1 MPSSRRSLQ
10 DLNYYFQQASFTGG
24 EISPDM
30 GGRIDYAKYDT
41 SLSDLTNMYALPYG
55 GVVSRVGTEFIMDLG
70 ASSLKVQMIPF
81 TFNNEQNVVLLFCS
95 DRYIY
100 FLAGGGYITQDG
112 ENPYRIQHTYTADQ
126 IGNLKYAQSAD
137 VVILCNNTSPV
148 KQVVRHG
155 TYDWSFENFTTDS
168 GSPYEKLNNTGAYVT
183 YAGDVLTC
191 SQALFSS
198 SDVGRGVRVD
208 EAVAATEAHVSG
220 SALSNYTSGWL
231 PCKGDW
237 SLIMSGSVSGDIYI
251 EKSRDNGATTENLKH
266 WNLTDLGSLQDSGTE
281 DEFCKIRLRVSSS
294 STSGSVQL
302 NTNSFVNSVYMQITG
317 FISAT
322 QVNVSVYTSNQDK
335 AWGFMNGGNRQYYFA
350 LGEWSS
356 GNGYPR
362 AVTFFQDRLIFAS
375 TTQNPLGLWISAN
388 GDYPNFKTSVEDVAD
403 EDAINVMLVSQNMN
417 ATQALTA
424 KNDLVAFT
432 GGGVWRVNSRSS
444 VQGLS
449 ASTITAQQQNFDGA
463 NKLQPL
469 AIGGYFL
476 YTLDLG
482 ATIKDIAYSYSQDA
496 YIGSDLTLLARH
508 LFINHEV
515 VSWCFASEPD
525 ALLWAVRDDGVL
537 LSLTY
542 VKDQEVFAWSKHT
555 TQGKFIEVCSIQ
567 GDNISDV
574 YVVVERNG
582 KLYVEYMAH
591 RELSDT
597 SHLNYMDCSAVYEG
611 EPTTVV
617 SGIDFLEGQTIQI
630 LADGSEQPEQVVQ
643 NGSITLN
650 QPAQVVKIGLGY
662 DKTLTTMDLNIARQD
677 GTGIGRPKS
686 VGVIKLLLQDSWGG
700 NIEVLGN
707 SKTRLIQK
715 SLPLKYNA
723 PLVLESGLTTVAI
736 NSCYDDRLYIKLSQ
750 PSPVPLNVLSIL
762 ADVAVG
768 G

>member
-1 MPSSRRSLQ
+1 MPSTRTLQ

-30 GGRIDYAKYDT
+30 GGRIDYAKYDN

-81 TFNNEQNVVLLFCS
+81 TFNNEQNIVLLFCS
-95 DRYIY
+95 DGYIY
-100 FLAGGGYITQDG
+100 FLAGGGYVTQDG
-112 ENPYRIQHTYTADQ
+112 ENPYKIAHTYTADQ
-126 IGNLKYAQSAD
+126 IGYLKYAQSAD
-137 VVILCNNTSPV
+137 VVILCNNTSPI
-148 KQVVRHG
+148 KQVVRKG
-155 TYDWSFENFTTDS
+155 TYDWSFENFVTDS
-168 GSPYEKLNNTGAYVT
+168 GSPYEKLNDTGAYVT
-183 YAGDVLTC
+183 FSGDTLTC
-191 SQALFSS
+191 SQSIFSS

-220 SALSNYTSGWL
+220 GSLSNYTSNWL

-266 WNLTDLGSLQDSGTE
+266 WNVTDLGSLQDSGTE
-281 DEFCKIRLRVSSS
+281 DELCKIRLRVSSS

-302 NTNSFVNSVYMQITG
+302 NTDSFVNSVYMQITQY
-317 FISAT
+317 ISPT
-322 QVNVSVYTSNQDK
+322 QVKVSVYYSDQDK

-375 TTQNPLGLWISAN
+375 STENPLGLWLSAN
-388 GDYPNFKTSVEDVAD
+388 GDYPNFKTSVEDTAD

-417 ATQALTA
+417 ATQALAA

-432 GGGVWRVNSRSS
+432 GGGVWRINARSS

-482 ATIKDIAYSYSQDA
+482 STIKDIAYNYSQDA

-508 LFINHEV
+508 LFVDHEII
-515 VSWCFASEPD
+515 SWCFAQEPD

-542 VKDQEVFAWSKHT
+542 VKDQEVFAWSKHI
-555 TQGKFIEVCSIQ
+555 TQGKFREVCSIQ

-574 YVVVERNG
+574 YAVVERNG

-591 RELSDT
+591 RELTDT
-597 SHLNYMDCSAVYEG
+597 SRLNYMDCSAMYEG
-611 EPTTVV
+611 EATSVV
-617 SGIDFLEGQTIQI
+617 SGIDFLEGQTVQI
-630 LADGSEQPEQVVQ
+630 LADGSEQPEQKVVD
-643 NGSITLN
+643 GTIHLSY
-650 QPAQVVKIGLGY
+650 PASVVKVGLGY
-662 DKTLTTMDLNIARQD
+662 NKTLTTMDLNITRQD

-686 VGVIKLLLQDSWGG
+686 VGVLKLLLQDSWGG
-700 NIEVLGN
+700 NVEVLDK
-707 SKTRLIQK
+707 SKERLLQK
-715 SLPLKYNA
+715 KLPLKYNQ
-723 PLVLESGLTTVAI
+723 PLALESGLTTVSI
-736 NSCYDDRLYIKLSQ
+736 NSKYDDRLYIKLSQ

-762 ADVAVG
+762 ADVAIG

>member
-1 MPSSRRSLQ
+1 MSSKQALR

-30 GGRIDYAKYDT
+30 AGRVDYTKYET

-55 GVVSRVGTEFIMDLG
+55 GVLSRVGTEFIMDLG

-81 TFNNEQNVVLLFCS
+81 TFNNEQNIVMLFCS
-95 DRYIY
+95 DGYVY

-112 ENPYRIQHTYTADQ
+112 ENPYKIQHTYNADQ

-168 GSPYEKLNNTGAYVT
+168 GSPYEKLNDTGAYVT
-183 YAGDVLTC
+183 YADNILTC
-191 SQALFSS
+191 SQSLFSS
-198 SDVGRGVRVD
+198 TDVGRGVRVD
-208 EAVAATEAHVSG
+208 EAVAATEAHVSDEN
-220 SALSNYTSGWL
+220 LEDYTSEWL

-251 EKSRDNGATTENLKH
+251 EKSRDNGKTTENLKH

-281 DEFCKIRLRVSSS
+281 DELCKIRLRVTSS

-302 NTNSFVNSVYMQITG
+302 NSDSFVNSVYMQITAYT
-317 FISAT
+317 SPT
-322 QVNVSVYTSNQDK
+322 QVSVSVYTSDQDK
-335 AWGFMNGGNRQYYFA
+335 AWGFLNGSNKQFYFA
-350 LGEWSS
+350 LGEWSA

-362 AVTFFQDRLIFAS
+362 AVTFFQDRLVFAS

-417 ATQALTA
+417 ATQALSA
-424 KNDLVAFT
+424 KNDLIAFT
-432 GGGVWRVNSRSS
+432 GGGVWRINSRSAA
-444 VQGLS
+444 QGLS

-463 NKLQPL
+463 NNLQPL
-469 AIGGYFL
+469 PISGYFL

-482 ATIKDIAYSYSQDA
+482 STIKDIAYSYSQDA
-496 YIGSDLTLLARH
+496 YVGTDLTLLAKH
-508 LFINHEV
+508 LFKNHEIIA
-515 VSWCFASEPD
+515 WCFAQEPD
-525 ALLWAVRDDGVL
+525 ALLWAVRDDGLL

-555 TQGKFIEVCSIQ
+555 TQGKFRDICSVQ

-574 YVVVERNG
+574 YLVVERNG
-582 KLYVEYMAH
+582 KLYVEFMAH
-591 RELSDT
+591 REIDNT
-597 SHLNYMDCSAVYEG
+597 SLLNYMDCSAVYEG
-611 EPTTVV
+611 EPTAVI
-617 SGIDFLEGQTIQI
+617 SGIDYLEGQTVQI
-630 LADGSEQPEQVVQ
+630 LADGSEQPEQTVIDGKI
-643 NGSITLN
+643 NLSY
-650 QPAQVVKIGLGY
+650 PASTVRVGLGY
-662 DKTLTTMDLNIARQD
+662 NKTLTTTDIYVARQD
-677 GTGIGRPKS
+677 GTSIGRKKS
-686 VGVIKLLLQDSWGG
+686 IGVLKLLLQDSWGG
-700 NIEVLGN
+700 EVEIIGN
-707 SKTRLIQK
+707 SKTRIIQK
-715 SLPLKYNA
+715 RLPLRYNA
-723 PLVLESGLTTVAI
+723 PLELESGLISVPI
-736 NSCYDDRLYIKLSQ
+736 NSTYDERLYIKLSQ
-750 PSPVPLNVLSIL
+750 SSPVPLNVLSIL
-762 ADVAVG
+762 ADIAIG